1 MRCLW
6 DVAVAWKSEALL
18 CRFHLYI
25 DATASSKGW
34 ANADGSRAC
43 ELWAPPRASGSHH
56 HHHLVLRRVLGFSR
70 CRYPAIPM
78 CGGLHFFQPLRQLPC
93 QRVAQHSS
101 SAAFPSR
108 RCSVSAG
115 TNRRRFGLLQRCLHR
130 AAQCGA
136 SGQRGGRESVAGGR
150 VGRPRQG
157 CGRVES
163 CVRLCSPL
171 AFRAVARPAEGLRG
185 VKLHSAFSLGVDE
198 GSSGQWVALVVAIV
212 SNTPR

>member
-1 MRCLW
+1 MQCTLIGCIYAYHLHFTAPLSSCYFPDGALACGTRSPVLSILPLLLGPESQICTRLLATRSSQRPGMRCLW

-78 CGGLHFFQPLRQLPC
+78 CGGLHLFQPLRQLPC

-101 SAAFPSR
+101 FCGVSITSLFGVCWNKPSPVWSFAALPAPRCTMR
-108 RCSVSAG
+108 RVRA
-115 TNRRRFGLLQRCLHR
+115 TRR
-130 AAQCGA
+130 A
-136 SGQRGGRESVAGGR
+136 
-150 VGRPRQG
+150 
-157 CGRVES
+157 
-163 CVRLCSPL
+163 
-171 AFRAVARPAEGLRG
+171 
-185 VKLHSAFSLGVDE
+185 
-198 GSSGQWVALVVAIV
+198 
-212 SNTPR
+212 